1 MSIKIENAFKYKGN
15 IHSLMKELKDFRDK
29 IITKR
34 TEMVSKEFHSLV
46 NNDNLSVSWVWL
58 EKSFFKIIQWID
70 YENDF
75 SPWISVYFHNEN
87 IYIQVFWLEQE
98 EINMLS
104 DNFEDFEFFDNID
117 FDKKSLERQKVWSE
131 IFEESWIPVE
141 VSLSFELFPIKKIRT
156 ILSETIKKFNK

>member
-1 MSIKIENAFKYKGN
+1 MSIKIKNAFKYKNN

-29 IITKR
+29 IIIKR
-34 TEMVSKEFHSLV
+34 IEMVSKEFNSLL
-46 NNDNLSVSWVWL
+46 NNDNLSVSWVGL

-87 IYIQVFWLEQE
+87 IYIQAFWLKRE

-117 FDKKSLERQKVWSE
+117 LDKESLERQRVWSE

-141 VSLSFELFPIKKIRT
+141 VSLNFELFPIKKIRT